1 LGTRQSPPQAATLPE
16 YEENLSL
23 PYRNNSI
30 ASSDQSTISQAL
42 SKITLENLDD
52 DSSVGD
58 ERIEVIARAD
68 RLGVVIDTSI
78 GGAPIVHA
86 IKNTSV
92 LMNQVNLRD
101 ALVSVDGLDTSKMS
115 AYDASRIILSKGQ
128 KQCVF
133 VFSRSQVEDPEQ

>member
-101 ALVSVDGLDTSKMS
+101 GPVSV
-115 AYDASRIILSKGQ
+115 Q
-128 KQCVF
+128 QW
-133 VFSRSQVEDPEQ
+133 